1 MFGGTP
7 YGAIDMLPI
16 EAPQEVLNSY
26 QTLIFLGWNT
36 YDETEFEHLLKYV
49 KQGGVVVMTK
59 AHLNTNLQH
68 NGPIELPEK
77 SAFWDAIKSK
87 LGDAKE
93 TVPSSIDIGKGRVV
107 IFNTDKYPGN
117 EELKDAYA
125 EVMKQA
131 GERMIS
137 GESAKGWIRS
147 NKGIEFTVWDSKAG
161 GRDMRKIYILNVRGG
176 SKVTLLLEKSTFE
189 IPVKSMAVDM
199 LYIVDGLAVQ
209 TSDPLARVLTIE
221 RKGKTAHI
229 TVQAVTPCE
238 LTVYDGRS
246 GRQSTVKVPV
256 KGISSVE
263 AAL

>member
-1 MFGGTP
+1 
-7 YGAIDMLPI
+7 MLPI
-16 EAPQEVLNSY
+16 ESPQEVLNSY

-107 IFNTDKYPGN
+107 IFNSDKYPGN
-117 EELKDAYA
+117 EALKAAYA

-131 GERMIS
+131 GERVIS
-137 GESAKGWIRS
+137 GESAKGWLRG
-147 NKGIEFTVWDSKAG
+147 NAGVEFAVWDSQSG
-161 GRDMRKIYILNVRGG
+161 GREMRKIYILNVRGG
-176 SKVTLLLEKSTFE
+176 ESEKVTLLLEKSEFE
-189 IPVKSMAVDM
+189 VPVKSMAIDM
-199 LYIVDGLAVQ
+199 LYITDGLAVQ
-209 TSDPLARVLTIE
+209 SSDPLARVLTIE
-221 RKGKTAHI
+221 RKGKMARI

-238 LTVYDGRS
+238 LTVYDARS
-246 GRQSTVKVPV
+246 GKQTTVKVTV
-256 KGISSVE
+256 KGVSTVDVV
-263 AAL
+263 LYG